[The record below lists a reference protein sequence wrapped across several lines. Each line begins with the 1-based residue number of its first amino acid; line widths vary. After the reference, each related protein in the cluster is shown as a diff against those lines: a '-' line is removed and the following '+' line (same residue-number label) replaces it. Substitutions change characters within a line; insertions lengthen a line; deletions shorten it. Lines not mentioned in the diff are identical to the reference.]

1 VPQSTREFFDNLE
14 SRVDPA
20 KAAGM
25 NSSYLFDIED
35 AGRWR
40 VDVENGSARVTE
52 DAEDAACTITT
63 SADTFERIVAGE
75 LNPTTAYMTGKL
87 KVAGDMA
94 AALKLQNL
102 F

>member
-1 VPQSTREFFDNLE
+1 MAQSVREFFETLE
-14 SRVDPA
+14 ERVDPA

-25 NSSYLFDIED
+25 SSSYLFDID
-35 AGRWR
+35 GAGRWR

-52 DAEDAACTITT
+52 GAEDAACTI
-63 SADTFERIVAGE
+63 SASEETFQRIVDGE

-87 KVAGDMA
+87 KVAGDMG